1 MSQSGRVAEVK
12 RLWGRFLHFL
22 SIVMLVAA
30 SCLFLWLGLTQ
41 TGVVGTHGTF
51 TVRECHL
58 VTHHSTS
65 GKKGHVSGSTSHS
78 YTCTGIFHPTDNKI
92 AIDDNSFM
100 SDLEKAYPKGNQF
113 STQRTGAS
121 VLLNSPREATKQFL
135 IGFAALLADAFVL
148 FWFITRLD
156 KNGMTLKETWRT
168 TKGTATR
175 PVVITIAAVALV
187 GMALSP
193 VLASTLSG

>member
-1 MSQSGRVAEVK
+1 MSQSERVAEVK
-12 RLWGRFLHFL
+12 RLWGRFLHLL

-30 SCLFLWLGLTQ
+30 SCVSFWLGLNQ
-41 TGVVGTHGTF
+41 AGVVGTHGTF

-58 VTHHSTS
+58 VTHHTTS
-65 GKKGHVSGSTSHS
+65 GKHGGSTSHS
-78 YTCTGIFHPTDNKI
+78 YTCSGTFRPTDNKI
-92 AIDDNSFM
+92 AIDDNSSM
-100 SDLEKAYPKGNQF
+100 SDFEKAYPKGHQF

-121 VLLNSPREATKQFL
+121 VMLNSPREAMTKFL
-135 IGFAALLADAFVL
+135 IGFACLLADAFVL

-156 KNGMTLKETWRT
+156 KNGKTLKETWRS

-175 PVVITIAAVALV
+175 PTVITIAAVALV

-193 VLASTLSG
+193 VLAFTLSG

>member
-12 RLWGRFLHFL
+12 RLWGRFLHLL

-58 VTHHSTS
+58 VTHHTTS
-65 GKKGHVSGSTSHS
+65 GKHGGSTSHS
-78 YTCTGIFHPTDNKI
+78 YTCTGTFRPTDNKI

-100 SDLEKAYPKGNQF
+100 SDFEKAYPKGHQF
-113 STQRTGAS
+113 STQRTSAD
-121 VLLNSPREATKQFL
+121 VLLNSPREAMTKFL
-135 IGFAALLADAFVL
+135 IGFAFLLTDAFVL

-156 KNGMTLKETWRT
+156 KNGKTLKETWRT

-175 PVVITIAAVALV
+175 PAVITIAAVALV
-187 GMALSP
+187 GMAASP
-193 VLASTLSG
+193 VLAFTLSG